1 MKYKNSVI
9 FEFANGEGG
18 IQDNLRIEVPIS
30 SDAPAYEVI
39 YAFKRF
45 LEAVGYCDETIEKYI
60 DTETAFEELYEYL
73 N

>member
-1 MKYKNSVI
+1 MKYKNSII

-18 IQDNLRIEVPIS
+18 LQDNLRMEVPVS

-45 LEAVGYCDETIEKYI
+45 LEAVGYCDASIEKYI
-60 DTETAFEELYEYL
+60 DTDAAFDDLYEYL